1 MARASAHSN
10 RRVSTMFVVVAK
22 DKDTGSTIS
31 FMSFKVRAEAERY
44 LRNIQAL
51 PKVAAEIVEDRT

>member
-1 MARASAHSN
+1 
-10 RRVSTMFVVVAK
+10 MFVVVAK

-31 FMSFKVRAEAERY
+31 FMSFKVRDEAERY

>member
-1 MARASAHSN
+1 
-10 RRVSTMFVVVAK
+10 MFIVVAK
-22 DKDTGSTIS
+22 NKETGTTIS

-51 PKVAAEIVEDRT
+51 PKVTGEIVEDMT